1 MELSDGKI
9 DLSPVQLSNQM
20 LVDERQKDM
29 LLMIPCDLFVEHILL
44 KRIPVNVLL
53 RVVAS
58 SCKRQR
64 RLVNEQWGKLFR

>member
-20 LVDERQKDM
+20 LVDERQKDL

-53 RVVAS
+53 RVVGS

-64 RLVNEQWGKLFR
+64 QLVNEQWEKLFR